1 MSARRYSIVIPV
13 YNRPEEL
20 LELLKSLEVQ
30 ESPPWFE
37 VVVIEDGS
45 TKDARQIAESF
56 QSKFPVQ
63 YHFKENTGPGDSR
76 NFGMSKAEGDY
87 FIILDSDCLL
97 PPRYL
102 QEVEKE
108 LTAEYCPLFGGPDRA
123 RTDFNSW
130 QKAVSYSM
138 TSPLS
143 TGGIRG
149 RKNSVGRFQPRSFNM
164 GISAELFR
172 ESGGFGD
179 LHPGEDP
186 DLSLRIFKEGHQS
199 RLFPEAYVY
208 HKRRIDTKGFLK
220 QVYLFGLARPLLN
233 KWHPSS
239 AKPVFYLPSLYLLGS
254 VTSIVL
260 AFLGFYW
267 PLYLLMGYGL
277 AVFVHAGVGTRSL
290 KIAFQS
296 IYAVNAQLIGYGWG
310 FLKSKFLLTFRKESP
325 EQLLPELF
333 RFKKTAGA
341 K

>member
-45 TKDARQIAESF
+45 TKDARRIAESF

-87 FIILDSDCLL
+87 FIILDSDCIL
-97 PPRYL
+97 PPKYL
-102 QEVEKE
+102 KEIERE
-108 LTAEYCPLFGGPDRA
+108 LTADYCPLFGGPDRA
-123 RTDFNSW
+123 RKDFNSW

-149 RKNSVGRFQPRSFNM
+149 RKKSVGRFQPRSFNM
-164 GISAELFR
+164 GISSELFR
-172 ESGGFGD
+172 ETGGFGD

-186 DLSLRIFKEGHQS
+186 DLSLRIFHKGHQS
-199 RLFPEAYVY
+199 RLFPDAFVY
-208 HKRRIDTKGFLK
+208 HKRRIDTEGFLK
-220 QVYLFGLARPLLN
+220 QVYLFGLARPLLSQ
-233 KWHPSS
+233 WHPAS
-239 AKPVFYLPSLYLLGS
+239 ARLVFWLPSMYLLGG
-254 VTSIVL
+254 VTAMIL
-260 AFLGFYW
+260 ALLGFYG
-267 PLYLLMGYGL
+267 PLYLVIGYGL
-277 AVFVHAGVGTRSL
+277 AVFVHALATTSSL
-290 KIAFQS
+290 KIALQS
-296 IYAVNAQLIGYGWG
+296 VYAVNAQLIGYGWG

-325 EQLLPELF
+325 EHLLPELF
-333 RFKKTAGA
+333 RFKKREGA